1 MGLLVRIVILVAAS
15 VLCGAVSAD
24 CDTVVAALVL
34 CGAVSADCDTVV
46 AASVLCGAVSA
57 DCSDSGSC
65 VGVMWGC

>member
-24 CDTVVAALVL
+24 CDTVVAA
-34 CGAVSADCDTVV
+34 
-46 AASVLCGAVSA
+46 SVLCGAVSA
-57 DCSDSGSC
+57 DCNSGSC

>member
-1 MGLLVRIVILVAAS
+1 MRIVILVAAS

-24 CDTVVAALVL
+24 CNS
-34 CGAVSADCDTVV
+34 GV

-57 DCSDSGSC
+57 DCDTGGSC